1 MEEIIKITVE
11 NGIPV
16 ASFLILIY
24 LIFWDKKQTNEERKE
39 EREYQKATNSQF
51 IKSLENINE
60 NMIITNERLTNL
72 ESKNKRKKKEDE

>member
-24 LIFWDKKQTNEERKE
+24 LIFWDKKQTNAERKE

-60 NMIITNERLTNL
+60 NMIITNERLATL
-72 ESKNKRKKKEDE
+72 ENKRKKKEDE

>member
-24 LIFWDKKQTNEERKE
+24 LVFWDKKQTTEERKE

-60 NMIITNERLTNL
+60 NMIITNERLANL
-72 ESKNKRKKKEDE
+72 ENKNKRNKKEDE

>member
-24 LIFWDKKQTNEERKE
+24 LVFWDKKQTTEERKE

-60 NMIITNERLTNL
+60 NMVITNERLANL
-72 ESKNKRKKKEDE
+72 ENKNKRNKKEDE